1 MASSKPKSPEKGYIY
16 LLREREFINC
26 NRELY
31 KIGRTGHHVN
41 QRLGKYPKSSELFIV
56 IQVDNQLLAESTLLR
71 KFRKEFDNRTEIG
84 AEYFEGD
91 LSKMKEI
98 IIKYSL
104 GDWSFFE
111 SEINDANNEEDDD
124 ENANTEKMSETEKS
138 ATELREECRK
148 LGLATRGTKDHLIK
162 KLELYR
168 SIENLP
174 PDTIKT
180 LANSQNIKLTKKGK
194 ELRLEYVKKFLGS
207 GGRKFA
213 LGQACPT
220 GVSTGSESTEEVS
233 AEEDEVSE
241 AKKSDGE
248 NSSPPKNFLE
258 EFTDLQRRFGVLES
272 EIAGLRE
279 LLKKLEDDLV
289 ASKNFATSTKSDVVR
304 LEALVANLMGRVDL
318 LEKPVELVKK

>member
-104 GDWSFFE
+104 GDWPFFE
-111 SEINDANNEEDDD
+111 SEINDANNETDDN
-124 ENANTEKMSETEKS
+124 ENANTEKMSEAEPGKS

-148 LGLATRGTKDHLIK
+148 LGLATRGTKDQLMK
-162 KLELYR
+162 KLDLYH

-174 PDTIKT
+174 PETIKT
-180 LANSQNIKLTKKGK
+180 LAKSQNIKLTKKGK
-194 ELRLEYVKKFLGS
+194 ELRLEYVKKFLGIA
-207 GGRKFA
+207 GRKFA

-220 GVSTGSESTEEVS
+220 GLSTESESTEEVS

-241 AKKSDGE
+241 AKKSDEG
-248 NSSPPKNFLE
+248 NRLE

-272 EIAGLRE
+272 EIVGLRE
-279 LLKKLEDDLV
+279 LLKKLEGDLV
-289 ASKNFATSTKSDVVR
+289 VSKNFATSTKSDVVR

-318 LEKPVELVKK
+318 LEKPVELIKK

>member
-1 MASSKPKSPEKGYIY
+1 MASSKSKSPEKGYIY

-91 LSKMKEI
+91 LTKMKEI

-104 GDWSFFE
+104 GDWTFFE
-111 SEINDANNEEDDD
+111 SEINDANNESED
-124 ENANTEKMSETEKS
+124 EEVPEKMTETEKS

-148 LGLATRGTKDHLIK
+148 LGLATRGTKDHLTK
-162 KLELYR
+162 KLDLYR

-207 GGRKFA
+207 GGRKSNA
-213 LGQACPT
+213 
-220 GVSTGSESTEEVS
+220 GSSGTEEVESTEEDETKKS
-233 AEEDEVSE
+233 EDE
-241 AKKSDGE
+241 
-248 NSSPPKNFLE
+248 NPSPSRNHLE

-272 EIAGLRE
+272 EIKNLQD
-279 LLKKLEDDLV
+279 LVKKLSDDL
-289 ASKNFATSTKSDVVR
+289 AISKNLSASTKADVVR